1 MASTLKRTIAAAGA
15 TTLLAGAAIAIAPSA
30 QADGDY
36 YGTWTL
42 TAIKGDGQKQK
53 CEGPAQGTEVCPG
66 GEMITLK
73 SNYRYTASAY
83 LAQALWL
90 GAKGNKKGSF
100 VTPVVP
106 GTRQQI
112 LVLDSDRNGIM
123 PLGGAWQMELMNSR
137 SGTPTKMVLTL
148 QTGFGEASLVFKRD
162 AA

>member
-1 MASTLKRTIAAAGA
+1 MASTLKRIIAAAGA
-15 TTLLAGAAIAIAPSA
+15 AALLAGAAIAIAPSA

-66 GEMITLK
+66 GEMLALK

-83 LAQALWL
+83 LALALWL

-100 VTPVVP
+100 VTPVIP

>member
-42 TAIKGDGQKQK
+42 TAINGDGQKQK

>member
-1 MASTLKRTIAAAGA
+1 MASTHKRTIAAAGA
-15 TTLLAGAAIAIAPSA
+15 TPLLAGAAIAIAPSA

>member
-1 MASTLKRTIAAAGA
+1 MASTATRMIAAAGA
-15 TTLLAGAAIAIAPSA
+15 ATLIAGAAIAAAPAA

>member
-53 CEGPAQGTEVCPG
+53 CEGPAKGTEVCPG
-66 GEMITLK
+66 GEMLTLK

-137 SGTPTKMVLTL
+137 SGTPTKMVLTI

>member
-123 PLGGAWQMELMNSR
+123 PLGGAWQIELMNSR

>member
-36 YGTWTL
+36 YGTWAL

>member
-1 MASTLKRTIAAAGA
+1 MASTHKRTIAAAGA